1 MISGRGN
8 KIEKKKK
15 AEDRKKLSKSQRR
28 QLKKEKDL
36 QIELKE
42 LAATEDIDEKTKIN
56 TEIVQQIFWI
66 YFRILKHK
74 VSNYYFLFQGYFL
87 LKVIIFLK

>member
-1 MISGRGN
+1 MISGRAN
-8 KIEKKKK
+8 KMERKKK
-15 AEDRKKLSKSQRR
+15 AEEKKKLSKSQRK

-36 QIELKE
+36 QVELKE
-42 LAATEDIDEKTKIN
+42 LAATEDIDEKTKLN

-74 VSNYYFLFQGYFL
+74 VICIKF
-87 LKVIIFLK
+87 